1 MYLLSVCSTGS
12 GACVFP
18 RVEGLPCNS
27 IEYGCDYCADD
38 DNRSFGHVQQ
48 VASDEDRGFIL
59 LQCPRCDALYE
70 NTPGGFDET
79 RRLTMLEARRAFPTW
94 SPTSGTS
101 NAE

>member
-1 MYLLSVCSTGS
+1 MFDRLRRLRDFWGRLL
-12 GACVFP
+12 P
-18 RVEGLPCNS
+18 RDA

-38 DNRSFGHVQQ
+38 DNRLYGHVQQ

-94 SPTSGTS
+94 SPTSEI
-101 NAE
+101 NER